1 MTRKRS
7 LPYCLIFLGLV
18 SYSGAQAVADSR
30 GARWNQTVPLNPQDP
45 CLPVPGSVES
55 RGVAIGPDQD
65 PVAVG
70 EVTGLSRVV
79 VVKYDG
85 RSGEQ
90 LWCKSFPV
98 RATAANGTTFLVPF
112 AEVGGVAID
121 SNGTIFIAG
130 DGGTA
135 PYPPP
140 PQPRPG
146 PPPPLPTN
154 RYFVTKCSSVGA
166 CNSTVTFIEPS
177 VGGSHNDTIG
187 GIAIGPDGNPVLT
200 GVATIPSPFPRP
212 STFKLVTVKVDG
224 SRFRLLRQAQV
235 PSNPPSMT
243 SRVGVAVDS
252 RNDIFVTGTEAS
264 TSKYDSLLSP
274 TPLWT
279 KRLAGARI
287 ATRSYRHRADEW
299 EDRKRGVWD
308 DDEHATATHGRGAN
322 GHDENGSEAGDVAV
336 VRTVANATNTTQDL
350 EVTMLDGETGNTLRT
365 TIYDS
370 GFNDIPRDIALDSV
384 GDILVAGDRSGQR
397 GQPVSPFQE
406 GQLVSL
412 SRTGKLNWVAVFPT
426 RRATGDISKLSFF
439 AVAVGSD
446 SAPVV
451 SGYSEVPPAGPMR
464 VMRTIKYTFHHA
476 EPSSDEGSDRGE
488 GLGDKKLAWD
498 EATSQTVNGFRVC
511 IDAEP
516 VTACQ
521 DVGKPKSHTLPS
533 TTEGS
538 LAYEIPLAAL
548 RSLTKGTHTIL
559 VMAYNASGDSVD
571 NPQLIVEIE
580 RLR

>member
-1 MTRKRS
+1 MPCAYPIYPSARRS
-7 LPYCLIFLGLV
+7 RFWK
-18 SYSGAQAVADSR
+18 
-30 GARWNQTVPLNPQDP
+30 ARN
-45 CLPVPGSVES
+45 
-55 RGVAIGPDQD
+55 R
-65 PVAVG
+65 
-70 EVTGLSRVV
+70 
-79 VVKYDG
+79 
-85 RSGEQ
+85 
-90 LWCKSFPV
+90 LWCTSFPV
-98 RATAANGTTFLVPF
+98 RAAANGTTFLVPF

-121 SNGTIFIAG
+121 SSGTIFIG
-130 DGGTA
+130 GHGGTA
-135 PYPPP
+135 PSPPP
-140 PQPRPG
+140 TPG
-146 PPPPLPTN
+146 PPPPL
-154 RYFVTKCSSVGA
+154 RYFATKCSSAGMCA
-166 CNSTVTFIEPS
+166 STVTFINPS
-177 VGGSHNDTIG
+177 IGGSHNDTIG

-200 GVATIPSPFPRP
+200 GVATILSPFPRP

-224 SRFRLLRQAQV
+224 TRFRLLGQAQV
-235 PSNPPSMT
+235 PSNPPSMA
-243 SRVGVAVDS
+243 SRVGVAVDL

-426 RRATGDISKLSFF
+426 RRATGDISKHSFF

-476 EPSSDEGSDRGE
+476 EPSNERSDPGE
-488 GLGDKKLAWD
+488 GLGDEKLAWD
-498 EATSQTVNGFRVC
+498 EETNQTVNGFRVC
-511 IDAEP
+511 IDTETG
-516 VTACQ
+516 TACQ
-521 DVGKPKSHTLPS
+521 DIGKPKSHTLPS
-533 TTEGS
+533 TTDGS
-538 LAYEIPLAAL
+538 LTYEIPLAAL
-548 RSLTKGTHTIL
+548 RSLTEGTHTIL
-559 VMAYNASGDSVD
+559 VIAYNASGEAASLPKMFD
-571 NPQLIVEIE
+571 IE
-580 RLR
+580 PLRQAPKHGQHETY